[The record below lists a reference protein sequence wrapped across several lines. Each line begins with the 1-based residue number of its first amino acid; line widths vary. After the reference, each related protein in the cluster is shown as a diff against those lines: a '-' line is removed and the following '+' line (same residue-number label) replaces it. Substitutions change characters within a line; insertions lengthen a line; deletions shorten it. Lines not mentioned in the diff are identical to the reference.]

1 MSSNTLKKL
10 FLNDL
15 HLKYG
20 AKFAPFSGY
29 NMPINY
35 KEGIIKE
42 HLHTRKYVSLFD
54 VSHMGQILIPVT
66 DINSKKL
73 EKIIPLDLYNF
84 QNNKSSYSFILNQ
97 KGGIIDDIII
107 SKIKYSDKYYYFI
120 VYNSSRKSV
129 DEKLFLQL
137 TLDPIILSNNVLLAI
152 QGPLSSKILSSLNIK
167 INNFSFMSI
176 NTFKYMDSEIIISR
190 TGYTGEDGFE
200 LSIPNNIAENFFH
213 NTMKNNEIILCG
225 LGCRDTL
232 RIEAGL
238 SLYGNELNENI
249 TPVEANLTWAL
260 SKKRLSRGD
269 FNGFEIMNEQ
279 IIKNKFYKKVGIIS
293 KSKSIL
299 RSEMEIFDMNKKNI
313 GKLTSGGFSPSLN
326 KSIGIAYIDNILNN
340 NVNKIYC
347 SIRDN
352 LHEVLLTELPF
363 LNHNYRRY

>member
-1 MSSNTLKKL
+1 MSSINIKKL

-15 HLKYG
+15 HLNYG

-29 NMPINY
+29 HMPINY
-35 KEGIIKE
+35 KDGIIKE

-54 VSHMGQILIPVT
+54 VSHMGQILIPFN
-66 DINSKKL
+66 DINNKNL

-84 QNNKSSYSFILNQ
+84 KNNKSSYSFILNQ
-97 KGGIIDDIII
+97 TGGIIDDIII
-107 SKIKYSDKYYYFI
+107 SKIKYNDKYYFFI
-120 VYNSSRKSV
+120 VYNASRKSV
-129 DEKLFLQL
+129 DEKLFFQL
-137 TLDPIILSNNVLLAI
+137 TKDPIILSNNVLFAI
-152 QGPLSSKILSSLNIK
+152 QGPLSSKIISSLNID
-167 INNFSFMSI
+167 INDVNFMSI
-176 NTFKYMDSEIIISR
+176 NTLKYMNHEIIISR

-200 LSIPNNIAENFFH
+200 ISLPNNIAEQFFD

-260 SKKRLSRGD
+260 SKKRLARGD
-269 FNGFEIMNEQ
+269 FNGFEIMNKQ
-279 IIKNKFYKKVGIIS
+279 IKKNNFYKKVGIIS

-299 RSEMEIFDMNKKNI
+299 RSDMKIFDMNKKII

-326 KSIGIAYIDNILNN
+326 KSIGIAYIDNIFTNN
-340 NVNKIYC
+340 ISKIYC

-352 LHEVLLTELPF
+352 LHEVLLVELPF
-363 LNHNYRRY
+363 LNHNYRR